1 MNEKHI
7 IQITKHKKI
16 KTKMK
21 KFSILLAAIVIA
33 APAFAQFTPRT
44 AHQFEDKANFSKIE
58 KQLKAKAS
66 KSGAGEMVVNYLYAL
81 DNYLGGQSTTR
92 HGYPLQYDSLGLFR
106 SSSSAWHP
114 NLHGWAQTF
123 DFTNDD
129 VWNYNDTDE
138 DGAEIPTISLNQSA
152 SLNIDSVYIMG
163 GYFREANTPAGTKD
177 TLIVGF
183 LTDLDTNDLMTLTYT
198 GSGEIACRFYAVG
211 YDAATG
217 VQTNAVVVKYP
228 MGDEQVC
235 EVDETGSYYPQI
247 YSIPVGIENIAGKV
261 WNVAYTFKRGYDI
274 NLNDTLYNYSHFTAF
289 IFQDPRADYS
299 FGSEE
304 LINNMNQG
312 GFVDTDIRYDLH
324 AETSW
329 MFGIYGPSVMWH
341 STAGFDYPYLGLYV
355 SCNDC
360 EWVGVEEMA
369 KENLTVYPNPATNNI
384 NVSTGSDKQMLVE
397 LFNLVGQRVYS
408 ENVVNS
414 TVINVSNL
422 KAGVYL
428 LKANNRTAKVIVK

>member
-1 MNEKHI
+1 
-7 IQITKHKKI
+7 
-16 KTKMK
+16 MK
-21 KFSILLAAIVIA
+21 KLSILLAAIVIA
-33 APAFAQFTPRT
+33 APAFAQFTPKT
-44 AHQFEDKANFSKIE
+44 AHQFTDKANFSKVE
-58 KQLKAKAS
+58 KQIQARAS
-66 KSGAGEMVVNYLYAL
+66 KSGAGAMEVNYLYAL
-81 DNYLGGQSTTR
+81 DNYLGGQSTT
-92 HGYPLQYDSLGLFR
+92 HHAYPLQYDSLGVFG
-106 SSSSAWHP
+106 SGASAWHP

-129 VWNYNDTDE
+129 VWNYSNTDE
-138 DGAEIPTISLNQSA
+138 NGAEIPTISLNLST
-152 SLNIDSVYIMG
+152 SLNIDSVYILG
-163 GYFREANTPAGTKD
+163 GYFREANTPAGTMD

-183 LTDLDTNDLMTLTYT
+183 LTDLDTNDLMQLTNIST
-198 GSGEIACRFYAVG
+198 GAIACKFYAVG

-274 NLNDTLYNYSHFTAF
+274 ALNDTLYNASYFTAF
-289 IFQDPRADYS
+289 ISEDPRSDYS

-312 GFVDTDIRYDLH
+312 GFVDTDIRYNLY
-324 AETSW
+324 AESSW
-329 MFGIYGPSVMWH
+329 MYGIFGPSVMWH
-341 STAGFDYPYLGLYV
+341 ASAGFDYPYLGMYV

-384 NVSTGSDKQMLVE
+384 TVNTGSDKQMLVE
-397 LFNLVGQRVYS
+397 MFNLVGQRVYS
-408 ENVVNS
+408 ENVVNN
-414 TVINVSNL
+414 TTINVSNL

-428 LKANNRTAKVIVK
+428 LKANNHTAKVIVK